1 VRESEAAEKRENV
14 RLEARMENLMSE
26 IQTLRQ
32 RLNDLAEE
40 CDGGLRG
47 DEAIQ
52 VSYKLDQLIAEF
64 LRLQERTAAN

>member
-1 VRESEAAEKRENV
+1 M
-14 RLEARMENLMSE
+14 RLEARLENLMVE

-32 RLNDLAEE
+32 RLNDLVEE
-40 CDGGLRG
+40 GEGGLRG

-64 LRLQERTAAN
+64 LRLQEQVAPN

>member
-1 VRESEAAEKRENV
+1 
-14 RLEARMENLMSE
+14 MENLMVE

-32 RLNDLAEE
+32 RLSDLVDEGE
-40 CDGGLRG
+40 GGPRG

-64 LRLQERTAAN
+64 LRLQEQVSAT

>member
-1 VRESEAAEKRENV
+1 
-14 RLEARMENLMSE
+14 MENLMSE

-40 CDGGLRG
+40 GDGGLRG

>member
-1 VRESEAAEKRENV
+1 M
-14 RLEARMENLMSE
+14 RLEERLENLLTE

-32 RLNDLAEE
+32 RLNDLVEE
-40 CDGGLRG
+40 GEGGLRG

-64 LRLQERTAAN
+64 LRLQEQVAPN

>member
-1 VRESEAAEKRENV
+1 M
-14 RLEARMENLMSE
+14 RLEARMENLMVE
-26 IQTLRQ
+26 IQSLRQ

-40 CDGGLRG
+40 GEGGLRG

-64 LRLQERTAAN
+64 LRLQEQCAAN

>member
-1 VRESEAAEKRENV
+1 MG
-14 RLEARMENLMSE
+14 LEARLENLLVE

-32 RLNDLAEE
+32 RLHDLAEE
-40 CDGGLRG
+40 NEGLRG

-64 LRLQERTAAN
+64 LRLQDRTAPS